1 MLYRKQDDYDAFKC
15 IAGSCPKSCCIGW
28 QIVID
33 DDSLDNYAQ
42 IAKKQA
48 IAMKNKNLS
57 TISDE
62 SDSTSFEYKILEGV
76 DFEEGCFRQ
85 NGRRCSML
93 NPDNLCSLQIEL
105 GEDNLCTT
113 CKQYPRH
120 IEEFQDIREYS
131 LSLSCPEA
139 IHMLLTRT
147 TPLNFIECEDD
158 TEDDPE
164 EFEDYDFMLFDRL
177 EYARDILYKIA
188 CSSIIPFQT
197 RLDLIVEAAAR
208 LQICYDE
215 GELFEM
221 DDIVSEYSDLIASG
235 TNISAGHLSSL
246 NIPSYSSESMQD
258 LYEYNLDALK
268 LLLRLE
274 MLEDDWSRTI
284 TNTISYI
291 QSDITNFKNVLD
303 TTDNKDKSFAC
314 QQILVSLLFTY
325 FCGSVY
331 DGQIYARAC
340 ICTQSVRF
348 MMMIYS
354 AYTPN
359 SHSHNNDLN
368 IELLSKVV
376 YLYSRE
382 IEHSDINMNEIIDWF
397 SSQI

>member
-15 IAGSCPKSCCIGW
+15 IAGACPKSCCIGW

-42 IAKKQA
+42 IARKHA
-48 IAMKNKNLS
+48 ITMKNKN
-57 TISDE
+57 TSDASNE
-62 SDSTSFEYKILEGV
+62 SDSSFGYKILEGV

-93 NPDNLCSLQIEL
+93 NSENLCSLQIAL
-105 GEDNLCTT
+105 GEKNLCTT

-147 TPLNFIECEDD
+147 TPLNFTECEDD

-188 CSSIIPFQT
+188 GNSAIPFQT

-221 DDIVSEYSDLIASG
+221 DDIVSEYSDLISD
-235 TNISAGHLSSL
+235 TSNVSTQHLHEFNIS
-246 NIPSYSSESMQD
+246 SYSSESLQD
-258 LYEYNLDALK
+258 LYSYNLDALN
-268 LLLRLE
+268 LLQRLE
-274 MLEDDWSRTI
+274 MLEDDWNQTI
-284 TNTISYI
+284 DNTINYI
-291 QSDITNFKNVLD
+291 QSDISNFKSALD
-303 TTDNKDKSFAC
+303 TTGNEDKSFAY

-340 ICTQSVRF
+340 ICTQSIRY
-348 MMMIYS
+348 MMMIYNAINIS
-354 AYTPN
+354 N
-359 SHSHNNDLN
+359 NKNDLDKD
-368 IELLSKVV
+368 LLAKVV

-382 IEHSDINMNEIIDWF
+382 IEHSDINMNDIIDWF